1 MIPILDAIG
10 PAIWRASWQ
19 ATFLALLIAVL
30 LKWLGDRITS
40 RARYLIWSIVLV
52 RLIVVVTPSSPLS
65 AFNLVAPAAEVQ
77 SHSIGEDR
85 FGRNRIDKVTPDTS
99 EIASDDAVEPVP
111 QQDSNSEFAV
121 SPIPET
127 EPVAVEVS
135 GPARVETASLLA
147 EFAVNHAFRILTCV
161 WLVGCLVSLLRLSMM
176 SLTLYRRLS
185 ACRPVT
191 DPDVLQNLEILCW
204 DMGIRKVPRLLV
216 TPESISPCL
225 AGFWSPRI
233 VVPETI
239 LTEQASS
246 RLQHVLVHELAHL
259 VRGDLWMNWVLLLA
273 RTVYWFNPVMGWV
286 IREMQ
291 AEREAACDDLS
302 VRVLG
307 ESNRW
312 DYAQTIVD
320 LASNLARIE
329 IAPAFIGLI
338 SSARRL
344 TTRIDRLVQTSQ
356 SVPMGMSFVICL
368 VLGIAVIGL
377 TDSTFPVRAN
387 ALAADETPAQ
397 VEEPEAEE
405 KTISLRGRC
414 LDHEDKSVFSGVTIR
429 LFKAMGKTAPIV
441 EIAKTQTDQ
450 QGEFEFPH
458 LAPPRTEDPLEP
470 LEYLAFVDIPNR
482 PIGSS
487 GAYWEF
493 GRPPFFKEIRI
504 PRNSISLSGT
514 VVDARGKPV
523 SGATIVQ
530 WQLDGRSAGGFLS
543 ATSDD
548 QGHFMMTRIPDF
560 KFKSI
565 NYLVSHPDFPQTKL
579 EVAAGKIEAKV
590 VLPDGCRLMGTVT
603 DRVTGKPA
611 ARTLISVHAT
621 ETSEKMFA
629 TSNVAGQFQLV
640 VPEGRYHLLARR
652 KDRVCVAVTDQECQ
666 TGETKTFALELQQ
679 GGFIAGQVT
688 NTATD
693 QPVSTSDQGHP
704 ITIGLFGPSEPG
716 GRVISP
722 IPLATVDAKG
732 RFKLRAAPG
741 ENFPFFVNTHGVRMA
756 WDTKQKAAVIV
767 KEGETTSYDM
777 LITPPETPEE
787 KLKRARELLASLPQ
801 KTPERIEN
809 ILSEF
814 RKLDH
819 TVDETEIWCLLMHDL
834 VGLGREAVPQICDE
848 LDRTTSP
855 RTLRRLGFALRAI
868 GDPRAVPAL
877 IRAIPKTLLPSSSDY
892 GLLVGDAELL
902 EFMQKNDLN
911 PGLGGQHFD
920 LGRPVREIFGAIHK
934 LTGKSFD
941 DDELFGVSQSPDP
954 RRVILQRRLYEKHA
968 LAWQSWWEDHWQEQ
982 TKDAAYAKVKLTISE
997 ETITETPSKLGRGS
1011 RVEGIIQG
1019 ATLSPAIQEGR
1030 YADHFTDLDTGYGF
1044 KWPDSI
1050 PKEEA
1055 RVDQKKLADW
1065 ALEKGIDLMCV
1076 THKNDDGNQTFVLR
1090 QFGMKV
1096 WEIGPREFRNID
1108 KLVASGLLPEGR
1120 EVGELLM
1127 HYDGEKQ
1134 KYVPDA
1140 NATFL
1145 FITRQGNMGIIE
1157 TTDRINRTAD
1167 ITGLLNTPEGVGF
1180 HKGVKY
1186 NLKAIIP

>member
-19 ATFLALLIAVL
+19 ATFLALLVAVL

-65 AFNLVAPAAEVQ
+65 AFNLVGPAAEVQ
-77 SHSIGEDR
+77 SHSVGEDR
-85 FGRNRIDKVTPDTS
+85 FGRIRIDKDTS
-99 EIASDDAVEPVP
+99 EIASAGAVEQMP
-111 QQDSNSEFAV
+111 QQDSNSEAAV

-127 EPVAVEVS
+127 EPVAIKVS

-147 EFAVNHAFRILTCV
+147 EFAMNHSFRILTCV
-161 WLVGCLVSLLRLSMM
+161 WLMGCLVSLLRLSMM

-191 DPDVLQNLEILCW
+191 DPDILQNLEILCW

-225 AGFWSPRI
+225 TGYWSPRI

-239 LTEQASS
+239 LTEQTSS

-259 VRGDLWMNWVLLLA
+259 VRGDLWMNWILLLA
-273 RTVYWFNPVMGWV
+273 RTVYWFNPVIGWV

-307 ESNRW
+307 ESHRW

-344 TTRIDRLVQTSQ
+344 TSRVDRLVQTSR
-356 SVPMGMSFVICL
+356 SVPMGMPFVVCL
-368 VLGIAVIGL
+368 VVGLAVIGL
-377 TDSTFPVRAN
+377 TDSISAAN
-387 ALAADETPAQ
+387 AKANVQAADETPGKT
-397 VEEPEAEE
+397 EEIAPEE
-405 KTISLRGRC
+405 KTISLKGRC
-414 LDHEDKSVFSGVTIR
+414 LDHEDKSVFSGVTVR
-429 LFKAMGKTAPIV
+429 LFKMQGKTAPIV
-441 EIAKTQTDQ
+441 EIAKTKTDAM
-450 QGEFEFPH
+450 GEFEFPN
-458 LAPPRTEDPLEP
+458 LAPPRSEDPLDP
-470 LEYLAFVDIPNR
+470 LDYLAFVDIPNR
-482 PIGSS
+482 PIGTS
-487 GAYWEF
+487 GCYWQF

-504 PRNSISLSGT
+504 PRNSITLSGT

-523 SGATIVQ
+523 KGATIVF
-530 WQLDGRSAGGFLS
+530 WQFDSRPAGDFLS
-543 ATSDD
+543 ATSDET
-548 QGHFMMTRIPDF
+548 GHFVITRVPDF

-565 NYLVSHPDFPQTKL
+565 NFRVSHPDHPQTRL
-579 EVAAGKIEAKV
+579 ELVAGNTEAKV
-590 VLPDGCRLMGTVT
+590 VLPDGCRLTGTVT
-603 DRVTGKPA
+603 DQVTGKPSP
-611 ARTLISVHAT
+611 RTLISVNAT
-621 ETSEKMFA
+621 ETAEKMFA
-629 TSNVAGQFQLV
+629 TTNVAGQFQLV
-640 VPEGRYHLLARR
+640 VPEGRYHVLARR

-666 TGETKTFALELQQ
+666 TGETKTFALELQE

-688 NTATD
+688 NTATG
-693 QPVSTSDQGHP
+693 QPVSTSDQGGP

-756 WDTKQKAAVIV
+756 WDTKQKPAAIV

-777 LITPPETPEE
+777 LITPPQTPEE
-787 KLKRARELLASLPQ
+787 KLKRARDLLASLPK
-801 KTPERIEN
+801 KTSERVES

-834 VGLGREAVPQICDE
+834 VGLGREAVPLICDE

-892 GLLVGDAELL
+892 GLLVGDAQLL
-902 EFMQKNDLN
+902 EFMQKHDLS
-911 PGLGGQHFD
+911 PGAGGQYFD
-920 LGRPVREIFGAIHK
+920 LGRPVREIFGAIHR

-954 RRVILQRRLYEKHA
+954 RRVSMQRRLYEKHA
-968 LAWQSWWEDHWQEQ
+968 KAWQSWWEEHWQEL
-982 TKDAAYAKVKLTISE
+982 TKDAAYAKVKLTITE
-997 ETITETPSKLGRGS
+997 ETITEAPSKLGPGS

-1019 ATLSPAIQEGR
+1019 ATLSPAIQEGQ

-1065 ALEKGIDLMCV
+1065 ALDKGIDLMCV
-1076 THKNDDGNQTFVLR
+1076 THKDSDGNQKFVLR

-1096 WEIGPREFRNID
+1096 WEIGPRELRNID

-1120 EVGELLM
+1120 EVGDLLM

-1134 KYVPDA
+1134 KYIPDA
-1140 NATFL
+1140 NATFV
-1145 FITRQGNMGIIE
+1145 FITRQGSMGIIE

-1167 ITGLLNTPEGVGF
+1167 ITGLPNAPEGVGF
-1180 HKGVKY
+1180 HKGVKF